1 MPISPIAITLESLSA
16 TIKANP
22 EKARAKYAPATATL
36 ADGLKCRVTGPAG
49 EAIETDMGKAMGGN
63 ASAPNPGWYFR
74 ASIAAC
80 CSTAIA
86 MHAAQRGI
94 NLTALEVTVEGDG
107 DARGLLGLDETVS
120 AGHSALRTHVRIAA
134 DNATPEQLQD
144 LVQWSAAHAP
154 VGRTVQDAAPNALRV
169 DIL

>member
-1 MPISPIAITLESLSA
+1 MTSPIATALETVTA
-16 TIKANP
+16 TINANP
-22 EKARAKYAPATATL
+22 EKARAKYASATATL

-49 EAIETDMGKAMGGN
+49 ETIVTDMGKAMGGE

-86 MHAAQRGI
+86 MNAARRGI

-107 DARGLLGLDETVS
+107 DNRGILGMDETVS
-120 AGHSALRTHVRIAA
+120 AGHAALRTNVKIAA
-134 DNATPEQLQD
+134 DNASREQLEE
-144 LVQWSAAHAP
+144 LVRFAESHSP
-154 VGRTVQDAAPNALRV
+154 VGRTVRDAPPNTLRIDV
-169 DIL
+169 T